1 MDGGG
6 RSFVLHIVV
15 LCLTQCYNSHADIL
29 QGPSNVTVLAGSNAS
44 FVCTVDKG
52 WQSLTWFINGIFSVS
67 ITPTSGTVVQNP
79 QITVTNS
86 TNTGNEAFTSQITI
100 INVSYSN
107 SGMIQCNVLEVVPKD
122 AYLTVQVDGSLKITN
137 GSITTTPNST
147 VYLACEFLNWF
158 PVPLITWQLNNT
170 DVSNSQYITDFV
182 RGSDNL
188 VSGTSMLRITAQ
200 DNVIVT
206 CLANIDKLPAPKST
220 SVDLTIK
227 ESTSGGSM
235 DKTTIII
242 IAVTVSLGCLLI
254 LIIIIVTIV
263 CCRKKKKREPSYG
276 DRWKTSQQNS
286 EYLRRMED
294 RGFGENNSAY
304 TPEPSPLPDNS
315 FIESNGYS
323 EIISNRI
330 PQSQVSVS
338 GDSDTQSRKIRH
350 LTLV

>member
-227 ESTSGGSM
+227 ESTS
-235 DKTTIII
+235 
-242 IAVTVSLGCLLI
+242 
-254 LIIIIVTIV
+254 
-263 CCRKKKKREPSYG
+263 EPSYG

>member
-52 WQSLTWFINGIFSVS
+52 WQSLSWFINGIFSVS
-67 ITPTSGTVVQNP
+67 ITQTSGTVVQNP

-100 INVSYSN
+100 INVTYSN
-107 SGMIQCNVLEVVPKD
+107 SGMIQCNALSVDPKD
-122 AYLTVQVDGSLKITN
+122 AYLTVQVDGSLKISN

-188 VSGTSMLRITAQ
+188 VSGTSMLTITAQ
-200 DNVIVT
+200 ENVIVT
-206 CLANIDKLPAPKST
+206 CLAYIDKLPAPKST

-227 ESTSGGSM
+227 ESTS
-235 DKTTIII
+235 
-242 IAVTVSLGCLLI
+242 
-254 LIIIIVTIV
+254 
-263 CCRKKKKREPSYG
+263 EPSYG
-276 DRWKTSQQNS
+276 DRWKTSQHNS

-338 GDSDTQSRKIRH
+338 GESDTQSRKIRH